1 MSKILIIS
9 SEDDQTTNL
18 VLDWLIF
25 LKQPYLRINDS
36 TKLELLNF
44 KMNNESTDFTLK
56 NDKITISFSE
66 IKTIWYRRGLLNIS
80 TKTIKSK
87 FPNHKFVNNL
97 SIYLSQEYLH
107 FNYAVLDL
115 LYSKSHIN
123 RSSDVH
129 TNKISNLYKAFQCG
143 LDIPDSIITK
153 QKTDV
158 ISFKLKY
165 KSVISKAIHY
175 GNYIEN
181 NLSIGCYTN
190 ELTNELIE
198 ELPDEFWP
206 SLVQVKLDKLFELR
220 IFYLHGE
227 VYTSAIFSQN
237 DKKTQVDF
245 RKYNYE
251 KPNRTPPFELPIN
264 IKQKLRMF
272 MESINMN
279 CGSIDIVVTKDLKY
293 YFLEVNPVGQF
304 QQVSY
309 PCNYFLEEKV
319 AQFLIKNENRNN

>member
-18 VLDWLIF
+18 VLDWLIHY
-25 LKQPYLRINDS
+25 KQDYLRINDTTNLEVS
-36 TKLELLNF
+36 SFKLEI
-44 KMNNESTDFTLK
+44 NNIDFTLK
-56 NDKITISFSE
+56 NDKINFSFSK
-66 IKTIWYRRGLLNIS
+66 IKSIWYRRGLLNIS

-87 FPNHKFVNNL
+87 FSNHKFVNNL

-107 FNYAVLDL
+107 FNYAILDL
-115 LYSKSHIN
+115 LYSKVHIN
-123 RSSDVH
+123 RSNDVH

-143 LDIPDSIITK
+143 LDVPDSIITK
-153 QKTDV
+153 
-158 ISFKLKY
+158 Y
-165 KSVISKAIHY
+165 KSDVVTFKEKHVEIISKAIHY

-198 ELPDEFWP
+198 ELPNEFWP

-227 VYTSAIFSQN
+227 FFASAIFSQN

-251 KPNRTPPFELPIN
+251 KPNRTPPFELPIS
-264 IKQKLRMF
+264 IKQKLILF

-319 AQFLIKNENRNN
+319 AQFLIQNENRNN